1 MEKDIP
7 TVGFQGESG
16 AYSEKAVQLYFSEVI
31 SRSYRSFSDLFLAIE
46 NDQIDLVILPI
57 ENSIEG
63 SVIES
68 YELLLKSDL
77 SVVGEINV
85 KVDHCLISHHNT
97 KKEDIDV
104 IYSHTQAL
112 GQCNSY
118 LKNMGC
124 DAIATYDTAGSV
136 KMIKEKNM
144 KSTVVPNRNAIFMSF
159 VYAYSLSLNKQLKAP
174 IEISLG
180 VHSGDH
186 DIYPDCRIEF
196 YNKIFEAFR
205 LGNWDTERINLYLPY
220 VTLNKSE
227 IIKDAIN
234 SCNNLNLDLKSIFLG
249 KK

>member
-16 AYSEKAVQLYFSEVI
+16 AYSEKAVQLYFSEVT

-46 NDQIDLVILPI
+46 NDQIDLAILPI

-68 YELLLKSDL
+68 YELLLRSDL

-112 GQCNSY
+112 GQCKSY
-118 LKNMGC
+118 LKKIGWPIWLC
-124 DAIATYDTAGSV
+124 GATHMDKLTPWLLKVLFTLSKAVSAV
-136 KMIKEKNM
+136 LH
-144 KSTVVPNRNAIFMSF
+144 
-159 VYAYSLSLNKQLKAP
+159 SL
-174 IEISLG
+174 
-180 VHSGDH
+180 
-186 DIYPDCRIEF
+186 
-196 YNKIFEAFR
+196 
-205 LGNWDTERINLYLPY
+205 ER
-220 VTLNKSE
+220 
-227 IIKDAIN
+227 
-234 SCNNLNLDLKSIFLG
+234 
-249 KK
+249 

>member
-16 AYSEKAVQLYFSEVI
+16 AYSEKAVQLYFSEVT

-68 YELLLKSDL
+68 YELLLRSDL

-112 GQCNSY
+112 GQCKNY
-118 LKNMGC
+118 LK
-124 DAIATYDTAGSV
+124 
-136 KMIKEKNM
+136 KMDVM
-144 KSTVVPNRNAIFMSF
+144 
-159 VYAYSLSLNKQLKAP
+159 QLLLM
-174 IEISLG
+174 IRQG
-180 VHSGDH
+180 V
-186 DIYPDCRIEF
+186 
-196 YNKIFEAFR
+196 
-205 LGNWDTERINLYLPY
+205 
-220 VTLNKSE
+220 
-227 IIKDAIN
+227 
-234 SCNNLNLDLKSIFLG
+234 
-249 KK
+249 